1 MADISTHDR
10 DGADAHA
17 VDLGED
23 RRHVDAVAA
32 AELHLA
38 AAYGGA
44 EYVHGREEVV
54 AHLVDALAD
63 LGEDQDDDV
72 RPASARW
79 LPFFLAASPTAPSSI
94 FETSFC
100 PSIRVSMPLARAVR
114 DQALDQPGAGRVH
127 PAHLGKVDDQRAEAV
142 ARREWPA
149 SPCRQARPG
158 ASSSCRQAGRPV
170 RPLSSRISTRGSRFG
185 AGPSPRP
192 SPVPA
197 SGWALINM
205 MNRLNPSRHG
215 CHFDRRAFGPFRSR

>member
-17 VDLGED
+17 VDLVED

-72 RPASARW
+72 RPR
-79 LPFFLAASPTAPSSI
+79 F
-94 FETSFC
+94 
-100 PSIRVSMPLARAVR
+100 RAVA
-114 DQALDQPGAGRVH
+114 ALLRGRV
-127 PAHLGKVDDQRAEAV
+127 AHGAKQDLRDLVLSLDPRLDALG
-142 ARREWPA
+142 ARRTTTRRSISQAPA
-149 SPCRQARPG
+149 VSILPTSERSTTSERKPLRVGNGAHRLVDRRDTARRPVAG
-158 ASSSCRQAGRPV
+158 KAGRPV
-170 RPLSSRISTRGSRFG
+170 RPPSSRISTRGSRLG
-185 AGPSPRP
+185 VWP

-197 SGWALINM
+197 SGWALISM
-205 MNRLNPSRHG
+205 VNRLNPSRHG
-215 CHFDRRAFGPFRSR
+215 CHFDRHAFGPFRSR